1 MLKNVIIV
9 CDCAHIL
16 GGIENVAFS
25 SAKEL
30 VKQNINVY
38 LFTSQGPVDQSL
50 IDSGIHV
57 ICLNQYDMLSNPNRL
72 LAVFQGLYNR
82 TAYIRFENFLMDFS
96 SHDTIVHFH
105 SWTKALSSSLFY
117 VTAKRHFKIVIT
129 LHDYFTVCPNGG
141 FYNYQKKHICS
152 YRPMSLSCI
161 MCNCDARSY
170 YQKIFRIIRQLFQ
183 CRALFCNKEIN
194 IISISNQT
202 EKVIIPFIEKKIKR
216 WFYLRNPVVLKKT
229 TKVAIEKNDAYLF
242 IARLSRENGA
252 ELFCQ
257 ALTDLNLKGYVL
269 GDGELM
275 KELKEKY
282 PKIVFCG
289 WVDGEEKEKFIL
301 KGKGLIFPSLWY
313 EGSPLTI
320 LEMKSCGI
328 PCIVPDKCAASED
341 IKDGFT
347 GFVFQTGSLYSLKK
361 AIMKYEKVDLSILQK
376 NIISTF
382 DVNDYTP
389 ENHTINLINIYTE
402 ILNE

>member
-202 EKVIIPFIEKKIKR
+202 EKVIIPFIEKKI
-216 WFYLRNPVVLKKT
+216 
-229 TKVAIEKNDAYLF
+229 I
-242 IARLSRENGA
+242 
-252 ELFCQ
+252 
-257 ALTDLNLKGYVL
+257 
-269 GDGELM
+269 
-275 KELKEKY
+275 
-282 PKIVFCG
+282 
-289 WVDGEEKEKFIL
+289 
-301 KGKGLIFPSLWY
+301 
-313 EGSPLTI
+313 
-320 LEMKSCGI
+320 
-328 PCIVPDKCAASED
+328 
-341 IKDGFT
+341 
-347 GFVFQTGSLYSLKK
+347 
-361 AIMKYEKVDLSILQK
+361 
-376 NIISTF
+376 
-382 DVNDYTP
+382 
-389 ENHTINLINIYTE
+389 
-402 ILNE
+402 

>member
-161 MCNCDARSY
+161 MCNCVP
-170 YQKIFRIIRQLFQ
+170 
-183 CRALFCNKEIN
+183 C
-194 IISISNQT
+194 
-202 EKVIIPFIEKKIKR
+202 
-216 WFYLRNPVVLKKT
+216 
-229 TKVAIEKNDAYLF
+229 
-242 IARLSRENGA
+242 
-252 ELFCQ
+252 
-257 ALTDLNLKGYVL
+257 
-269 GDGELM
+269 
-275 KELKEKY
+275 
-282 PKIVFCG
+282 
-289 WVDGEEKEKFIL
+289 KFTH
-301 KGKGLIFPSLWY
+301 LIF
-313 EGSPLTI
+313 
-320 LEMKSCGI
+320 M
-328 PCIVPDKCAASED
+328 
-341 IKDGFT
+341 
-347 GFVFQTGSLYSLKK
+347 
-361 AIMKYEKVDLSILQK
+361 
-376 NIISTF
+376 
-382 DVNDYTP
+382 
-389 ENHTINLINIYTE
+389 
-402 ILNE
+402 